1 MYKLLT
7 KVLANKQKKVVCK
20 VVSKSQNAFMKRRQI
35 QGGVL
40 MANKAIDS
48 IVKNDVYGV
57 TCKAFDHLN
66 RGFSLSILEKI
77 DSIEK

>member
-1 MYKLLT
+1 
-7 KVLANKQKKVVCK
+7 
-20 VVSKSQNAFMKRRQI
+20 MKRRQI